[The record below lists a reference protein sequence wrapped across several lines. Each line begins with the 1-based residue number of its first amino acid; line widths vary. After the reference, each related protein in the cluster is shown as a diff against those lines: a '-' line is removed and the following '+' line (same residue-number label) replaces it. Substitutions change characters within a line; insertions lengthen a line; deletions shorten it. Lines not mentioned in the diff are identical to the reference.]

1 MGTER
6 KKVRGGLW
14 YCVTEPWEGDLYRR
28 EGGTEL
34 TDHQIA
40 VQPNKFERKNLFG
53 PIHVSQLPSAPF
65 GSLEQGKGTV
75 GLGGEGS

>member
-1 MGTER
+1 MSPNCGKGIFTE
-6 KKVRGGLW
+6 
-14 YCVTEPWEGDLYRR
+14 

-53 PIHVSQLPSAPF
+53 PIRASQLPSAPF